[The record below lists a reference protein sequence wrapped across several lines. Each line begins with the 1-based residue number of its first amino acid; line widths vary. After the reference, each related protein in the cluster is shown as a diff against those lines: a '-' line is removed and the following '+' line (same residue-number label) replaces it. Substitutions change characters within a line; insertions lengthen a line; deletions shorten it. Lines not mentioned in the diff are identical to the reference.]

1 MLLTICSYNKCIQLD
16 NKYTDAWNGKGN
28 ALDDLG

>member
-16 NKYTDAWNGKGN
+16 NNFHLAWNNKGI
-28 ALDDLG
+28 ALKNLG

>member
-16 NKYTDAWNGKGN
+16 DKYIDAWNGKGN
-28 ALDDLG
+28 ALGNLR